1 MIGEAYRDDLI
12 DNPNSYAG
20 DRVELF
26 GADYEYTISELQQ
39 LNRHT

>member
-12 DNPNSYAG
+12 DNCNSYVG

-26 GADYEYTISELQQ
+26 GADEYTMSNLER
-39 LNRHT
+39 LNRQT